1 MDNMLPSP
9 ALDDIDIGKLL
20 LIILTV
26 RKGQSAEMYIFQFA
40 SHPFEL
46 YYRGFGWM
54 IKKGI

>member
-26 RKGQSAEMYIFQFA
+26 RKGQLAGMYIFQFA
-40 SHPFEL
+40 PHPFEL
-46 YYRGFGWM
+46 Y
-54 IKKGI
+54 